1 MTIRTSITHPLCLD
15 PLPVGTQG
23 GVLGITLCPGKHAP
37 SYNGPAWAR
46 DLELDL
52 DHIRHWG
59 ALAVLT
65 LIEDHEFDALRVTGL
80 GAGVRA
86 RGIDWHHL
94 PITDGSTPD
103 DRFEAGWSRIG
114 PGLRDLLVGGGRA
127 VVHCKGGLGRAGTI
141 AARILIETGTT
152 PAEAIRQ
159 VRGARGKDAI
169 ENARQERYVLALA
182 PGARL

>member
-23 GVLGITLCPGKHAP
+23 GMLGITLCPGKHAP

-46 DLELDL
+46 D
-52 DHIRHWG
+52 HR
-59 ALAVLT
+59 
-65 LIEDHEFDALRVTGL
+65 R
-80 GAGVRA
+80 
-86 RGIDWHHL
+86 
-94 PITDGSTPD
+94 P
-103 DRFEAGWSRIG
+103 
-114 PGLRDLLVGGGRA
+114 GGRA

-141 AARILIETGTT
+141 AARILIETGTA

-169 ENARQERYVLALA
+169 ENARQERHVLALA